1 MHGKRVSRA
10 RINAHGNDRPQTKT
24 TNKAVNYTAVQA
36 QVALRGALTTING
49 SSAGITADSDAEPRA
64 SKCRLSVLP
73 AYCRRI
79 ASVTTDVRRGTASVQ
94 RTLGAES
101 RRETPPCARTAG
113 LPAKTI
119 Q

>member
-10 RINAHGNDRPQTKT
+10 RIKAHGNDRPQTKT

-36 QVALRGALTTING
+36 QGALRGALTTING
-49 SSAGITADSDAEPRA
+49 SSAGITADSYAEPRA

-79 ASVTTDVRRGTASVQ
+79 ASVTTEVGRGRA
-94 RTLGAES
+94 RADN
-101 RRETPPCARTAG
+101 PPWHGIKA
-113 LPAKTI
+113 
-119 Q
+119 

>member
-1 MHGKRVSRA
+1 MHGKRVSSA
-10 RINAHGNDRPQTKT
+10 RINARGIDSPQTKT

-49 SSAGITADSDAEPRA
+49 SNAGITADSYAEPRA

-79 ASVTTDVRRGTASVQ
+79 ASVTTDVGQHR
-94 RTLGAES
+94 
-101 RRETPPCARTAG
+101 
-113 LPAKTI
+113 
-119 Q
+119 